1 MIKIE
6 NLHKSF
12 GELHVLKGI
21 DFQAQKGEV
30 VAIIGPSGMGKST
43 FLRCV
48 NFIER
53 PEKGIVESDNV
64 RVDVQKCTEKEIKK
78 LRMKTSMVFQNYN
91 VFKNKTVLENVML
104 PMTSVQ
110 KMKKE
115 EARQKA
121 LEYLKQVEL
130 LDKID
135 EYPSRLSGG
144 QQQRVGIA
152 RAMAVNPKVILLDEP
167 TSSLDPELVTGILD
181 IIKKLA
187 REHERTML
195 IVTHEMRFA
204 REVADRILFMDDGV
218 IIEEGKPEQIF
229 ANPQNDRMIKRSF
242 WHLVIHYRE
251 YNFMSST
258 NIWVTFSILSMVM
271 CSKGVWKA

>member
-1 MIKIE
+1 MIKVE

-53 PEKGIVESDNV
+53 PEKGTIEIDHV

-181 IIKKLA
+181 ILKKLA

-204 REVADRILFMDDGV
+204 REVADRIVFMDDGI

-229 ANPQNDRMIKRSF
+229 MNPQNERTRKF
-242 WHLVIHYRE
+242 LE
-251 YNFMSST
+251 
-258 NIWVTFSILSMVM
+258 LLQ
-271 CSKGVWKA
+271 